1 MWETKFKM
9 STFFFFTVDNLF
21 SLKNCLHHHNNLF
34 GARFNFTLLWGGQQS
49 QNVTFH
55 FCWYFTRKTCQIF
68 LDRLMLENHW
78 LRKSNLLFSW
88 SAWTTVQ
95 VSQCPSFGIFLRYIG
110 KMDYLAPRVEKCC
123 SWAFEA
129 NQRQIHVFYGVIV
142 SGLTP
147 GSWDW
152 ATYLS
157 AKWSAEDQDSLD
169 PPLLYRRYTAEK

>member
-1 MWETKFKM
+1 
-9 STFFFFTVDNLF
+9 
-21 SLKNCLHHHNNLF
+21 
-34 GARFNFTLLWGGQQS
+34 
-49 QNVTFH
+49 
-55 FCWYFTRKTCQIF
+55 
-68 LDRLMLENHW
+68 MLGNHW

-95 VSQCPSFGIFLRYIG
+95 VSQCPSFGIFLWYIG
-110 KMDYLAPRVEKCC
+110 KMDYLAPRAVKRL

-129 NQRQIHVFYGVIV
+129 NRRQIHVFYGVIV

-157 AKWSAEDQDSLD
+157 AKWSAEDQDIIYLPYCIEDILMRNKCHSTTNRGWNLIFFHWII
-169 PPLLYRRYTAEK
+169 PHGIAWNPGKFCHRIFLSWNKKILENSVLIKVCPGIFSKYFH

>member
-1 MWETKFKM
+1 MQFLGFWVKQKTEPCLIMLGLTPG
-9 STFFFFTVDNLF
+9 SLNGATFLPTQHPKHPKQPV
-21 SLKNCLHHHNNLF
+21 
-34 GARFNFTLLWGGQQS
+34 R
-49 QNVTFH
+49 
-55 FCWYFTRKTCQIF
+55 YF
-68 LDRLMLENHW
+68 LDCLMLGNHW

-110 KMDYLAPRVEKCC
+110 KMDYLAPRAEKRL

-129 NQRQIHVFYGVIV
+129 NRRQIHVFYGVIV

-157 AKWSAEDQDSLD
+157 AKWSTEDQDSLD
-169 PPLLYRRYTAEK
+169 CPLLYRRYTAEK